1 MNNPKIVSNFDLDV
15 YNKIRANV
23 RDFQLTSIKKI
34 DLANALILDVAPQ
47 VHHGIKEIA
56 TVGFI
61 VETIDI
67 DPQYEPTFCGDI
79 CEPSTLPNNRYDAIF
94 CTEVLEHVS
103 NPFEAVKGLFLALKP
118 GGILF
123 ATSPFGFR
131 IHGPLPD
138 NWRISEHGWKE
149 LLKNF
154 EQVKITALEDPN
166 RFLMPLH
173 YSVMAVKGLSNKNIA

>member
-1 MNNPKIVSNFDLDV
+1 MDNIKSISNFDLDV
-15 YNKIRANV
+15 YNKIRRNI
-23 RDFQLTSIKKI
+23 RDFQINSLEQIQVE
-34 DLANALILDVAPQ
+34 NALILDVAPQ
-47 VHHGIKEIA
+47 IHDGIREM
-56 TVGFI
+56 VSEGLI

-67 DPQYEPTFCGDI
+67 DPQYDPTICGDI
-79 CEPSTLPNNRYDAIF
+79 CLPNTLSTNRYDAIF

-103 NPFEAVKGLFLALKP
+103 NPFEAVKSLFLALKP
-118 GGILF
+118 GGTLF

-154 EQVKITALEDPN
+154 NEVKITALEDPN

-173 YSVMAVKGLSNKNIA
+173 YYVVATKGLS